1 VWSGV
6 LEEEE
11 ENKISVVV
19 GSAPPSTVCFAE
31 PGGLDGGRSTS
42 TAQHSTAVRVL
53 ASCRAPAPG
62 YVAVVL
68 AAQRIVR

>member
-31 PGGLDGGRSTS
+31 PGGLDGGRPT
-42 TAQHSTAVRVL
+42 STAVRVL

-68 AAQRIVR
+68 VAQRIVR